1 MYYECRKC
9 KRCLEEL
16 QALGKVKFCGDYWEC
31 TDCNHDITKDVHS
44 WYQQVMKN
52 AKFLGKDLKE
62 NLKS

>member
-1 MYYECRKC
+1 
-9 KRCLEEL
+9 LEEL

-44 WYQQVMKN
+44 WYQQVMEN